1 MALNINTN
9 IGALGSA
16 AAASSVNKSMELAM
30 ERLSTG
36 LRINTAADDAAGVAI
51 ASRLTSEIR
60 GTNQAIRNAM
70 DGQAMI
76 DTAEGAHN
84 EITNILQRMR
94 EVIVQAAN
102 DTNNASDRAN
112 LQTELDNLTAEIDR
126 IAGTTAWAGKLLLD
140 GSTPDSKNLSGV
152 HSDKATFNLQV
163 GSSTA
168 ALDTMAVQIGAV
180 SSKAL
185 GISGPTTTPSTQLN
199 VAAAAT
205 KGNLEI
211 TAQTDNS
218 STFTLS
224 GVWNSGDIYTASIA
238 GVQVQITAA
247 DADGYSNDMEGL
259 ARQFADKAS
268 EVILLPAND
277 AALSNMTVSRVGTAV
292 TVSLGQAGGQFT
304 LNNTAVAGDTNSD
317 GTITVANGNQIT
329 IANTT
334 YDGAGESFSVDING
348 TTISIAETTDY
359 GAGTAFA
366 ASDAGAAAALAAKV
380 NGTAAFSAA
389 GISATSNAGVVTLKQ
404 VLVPS
409 GVTVTS
415 GAAASTISESSG
427 TFTVGGTVTAGDK
440 FTLTIDGT
448 KVETTIAAGDQFTD
462 DIAGAVAQIAQAIED
477 AGLENVKV
485 TNVTGT
491 TFDLEKSN
499 SIQVDT
505 LANARSSLQSVD
517 NAINVVNTQ
526 RANLGAVS
534 NRLDSTVANLTNIS
548 TNLESGRSRIM
559 DADFAA
565 ESTNLAKAQILQQA
579 SMAMLAQAN
588 ASKQSV
594 LQLLQG

>member
-9 IGALGSA
+9 IGALSSA

-211 TAQTDNS
+211 TAQSDDS

-224 GVWNSGDIYTASIA
+224 GVWNAGDIYTASIA

-277 AALSNMTVSRVGTAV
+277 DALSNMTVSRVGTAV

-304 LNNTAVAGDTNSD
+304 LNNTAVTNDASSD
-317 GTITVANGNQIT
+317 GGITVAGGNQIT

-334 YDGAGESFSVDING
+334 YDATETFSVDING
-348 TTISIAETTDY
+348 TTISVANATDY

-462 DIAGAVAQIAQAIED
+462 DIAGAVAQIAKAIED

>member
-9 IGALGSA
+9 IGALSSA

-205 KGNLEI
+205 KGNLAI
-211 TAQTDNS
+211 TAQTDDS

-224 GVWNSGDIYTASIA
+224 GVWNAGDIYTASIA

-277 AALSNMTVSRVGTAV
+277 DALSNMTVSRVGTAV

-304 LNNTAVAGDTNSD
+304 LNNTAVTNDASSD
-317 GTITVANGNQIT
+317 GGITVAGGNQIT

-334 YDGAGESFSVDING
+334 YDATETFSVDING
-348 TTISIAETTDY
+348 TTISVANATDY

-462 DIAGAVAQIAQAIED
+462 DIAGAVAQIAKAIED

>member
-9 IGALGSA
+9 IGALSSA
-16 AAASSVNKSMELAM
+16 NAASSVNKSMELAM

-102 DTNNASDRAN
+102 DTNNVSDRAN

-211 TAQTDNS
+211 TAQTDDS

-247 DADGYSNDMEGL
+247 NADGYSNDMEGL

-277 AALSNMTVSRVGTAV
+277 DALSNMTVSRVGTAV

-304 LNNTAVAGDTNSD
+304 LNNTAVTNDSSSD
-317 GTITVANGNQIT
+317 GGITVAGGNQIT

-334 YDGAGESFSVDING
+334 YDATETFSVDING
-348 TTISIAETTDY
+348 TTISVVNATDY

-462 DIAGAVAQIAQAIED
+462 DVAGAVAQIAQAIED
-477 AGLENVKV
+477 AGLQNVKV

>member
-9 IGALGSA
+9 IGALSSA

-211 TAQTDNS
+211 TAQSDDS

-224 GVWNSGDIYTASIA
+224 GVWNAGDIYTASIA

-277 AALSNMTVSRVGTAV
+277 DALSNMTVSRVGTAV

-304 LNNTAVAGDTNSD
+304 LNNTAVTNDASSD
-317 GTITVANGNQIT
+317 GGITVAGGNQIT

-334 YDGAGESFSVDING
+334 YDATETFSVDING
-348 TTISIAETTDY
+348 TTISVANATDY

-462 DIAGAVAQIAQAIED
+462 DIAGAVAQIAKAIED

-499 SIQVDT
+499 SI
-505 LANARSSLQSVD
+505 
-517 NAINVVNTQ
+517 
-526 RANLGAVS
+526 
-534 NRLDSTVANLTNIS
+534 
-548 TNLESGRSRIM
+548 
-559 DADFAA
+559 
-565 ESTNLAKAQILQQA
+565 
-579 SMAMLAQAN
+579 
-588 ASKQSV
+588 
-594 LQLLQG
+594 

>member
-9 IGALGSA
+9 IGALSSA
-16 AAASSVNKSMELAM
+16 NAASSVNKSMELAM

-102 DTNNASDRAN
+102 DTNNVSDRAN

-205 KGNLEI
+205 KGNLAI
-211 TAQTDNS
+211 TAQTDDS
-218 STFTLS
+218 TTFTLS
-224 GVWNSGDIYTASIA
+224 GVWNAGDIYTASIA

-247 DADGYSNDMEGL
+247 NADGYSNDMEGL

-277 AALSNMTVSRVGTAV
+277 DALSNMTVSRVGTAV

-304 LNNTAVAGDTNSD
+304 LNNTAVTNDSSSD
-317 GTITVANGNQIT
+317 GGITVAGGNQIT

-334 YDGAGESFSVDING
+334 YDATETFSVDING
-348 TTISIAETTDY
+348 TTISVVNATDY

-462 DIAGAVAQIAQAIED
+462 DVAGAVAQIAQAIED
-477 AGLENVKV
+477 AGLQNVKV

>member
-1 MALNINTN
+1 
-9 IGALGSA
+9 
-16 AAASSVNKSMELAM
+16 MELAM

-211 TAQTDNS
+211 TAQSDDS

-224 GVWNSGDIYTASIA
+224 GVWNAGDIYTASIA

-277 AALSNMTVSRVGTAV
+277 DALSNMTVSRVGTAV

-304 LNNTAVAGDTNSD
+304 LNNTAVTNDASSD
-317 GTITVANGNQIT
+317 GGITVAGGNQIT

-334 YDGAGESFSVDING
+334 YDATETFSVDING
-348 TTISIAETTDY
+348 TTISVANATDY

-462 DIAGAVAQIAQAIED
+462 DIAGAVAQIAKAIED

-588 ASKQSV
+588 V
-594 LQLLQG
+594 LCLVSTQNILIHTYINI